1 MELIDRYRAQ
11 YSEFT
16 NIDEMNLEQRAKRVP
31 AEKHFWA
38 DKLIESKREKYAL
51 LKQKKKLK
59 DKVIK
64 GIMNDSP
71 VALDKKTLDKI
82 DDTPEL
88 EEINE
93 KIQEQEFLIE
103 FLELLMKNV
112 SFIAQDIKNIIELKK
127 IELL

>member
-1 MELIDRYRAQ
+1 MDLIKRYDEQ
-11 YSEFT
+11 YREFT
-16 NIDEMNLEQRAKRVP
+16 NIDEMNLESRCKRVP

-38 DKLIESKREKYAL
+38 NKLIEAKREKFAL

-64 GIMNDSP
+64 GIMSDSP
-71 VALDKKTLDKI
+71 VVLDKKTLDNI
-82 DDTPEL
+82 DNTPEL
-88 EEINE
+88 EDINE
-93 KIQEQEFLIE
+93 KIQEQEFLVDY
-103 FLELLMKNV
+103 LELLMKNV